1 MTSNIDM
8 ALGRRWS
15 VYSFFLLFQAL
26 YSLHP
31 WFLWWLPT
39 KVSVIIFFLVNTYFL
54 LTSYFWSFNDRK
66 RIGAA
71 LILVALLQYQSV
83 GSSLN
88 FHVQKLMEAVAL
100 LPLIFLM
107 PQFQKNLLEK
117 FQKVMVF
124 ILTLSLL
131 FWAGH
136 LIGLDLPSKEM
147 SFGTVERGGV
157 EDFQYHFSNHFFY
170 LENNGWQF
178 RAWAIAPEY
187 MRFSSVFLEPGY
199 LAILMVFFL
208 FVNRFNF
215 REKRNIVYL
224 VTIIASVSL
233 AGFLMGGIAFIASN
247 SQNSKHGLL
256 GVAAMIILLL
266 AGGVFF
272 RNYRGGNNI
281 INTGII
287 RRIEIDQ
294 STGNM
299 AGYNRT
305 SESFDERFKL
315 FLKSKDVVFGIGREG
330 MDQEFGDA
338 ANVGYKVYMM
348 TYGALA
354 MVLFLAFLFFIA
366 RMGGNYRSY
375 VLLLLYIIM
384 FMRGHHT
391 MYYFAFMLVYVCGV
405 IESRYRDE
413 DSLYYPYD

>member
-1 MTSNIDM
+1 MNS
-8 ALGRRWS
+8 
-15 VYSFFLLFQAL
+15 
-26 YSLHP
+26 
-31 WFLWWLPT
+31 
-39 KVSVIIFFLVNTYFL
+39 
-54 LTSYFWSFNDRK
+54 
-66 RIGAA
+66 
-71 LILVALLQYQSV
+71 LVACSSV
-83 GSSLN
+83 TSSFLR
-88 FHVQKLMEAVAL
+88 VR
-100 LPLIFLM
+100 LP
-107 PQFQKNLLEK
+107 PPAKCS
-117 FQKVMVF
+117 V
-124 ILTLSLL
+124 
-131 FWAGH
+131 
-136 LIGLDLPSKEM
+136 
-147 SFGTVERGGV
+147 
-157 EDFQYHFSNHFFY
+157 
-170 LENNGWQF
+170 
-178 RAWAIAPEY
+178 
-187 MRFSSVFLEPGY
+187 FSSVFLEPGY

-208 FVNRFNF
+208 FINRFNF

-256 GVAAMIILLL
+256 GVAAMIFLLL

-305 SESFDERFKL
+305 SESFDEQFKL

-391 MYYFAFMLVYVCGV
+391 MYYFAFLLVYVCGV